1 MTSATNLRRVLML
14 GAASLALAA
23 CSDTD
28 ISSPGAAAPAP
39 APAPGPAPAPTP
51 TAVDLVPA
59 DYTPEADNIEVTTIT
74 VAGQEVE
81 VAAITGTLTT
91 DVTLRNDV
99 GYYLANTVFVG
110 NDAGATSSTSGSLS
124 PAANPDGTE
133 AVLTIPAGT
142 TIYGSDDTSGLV
154 VARGSRIIA
163 DGTPQNP
170 IVFTS
175 VEEKLREDGLISG
188 DEGRAEWLGL
198 VLNGFAPINNCN
210 DDAAT
215 PGSADCEADGEA
227 NSGLYGGGNADDDS
241 GILDYVRVENA
252 GIFFNEE
259 DQSNGIAFQGVGT
272 GTQVSNIQVH
282 NNGDDGVEFFG
293 GTVSATNVVITGA
306 SDDAVDWTDG
316 WTGSLQRVLVL
327 QPEGEGDYAIEADNR
342 STTAP
347 DTTPR
352 SNPTIA
358 NFTFI
363 GNGSTNA
370 IRLREGT
377 GATLVNGIVTNFAT
391 GLRFGDEATA
401 SLLIDGASSVD
412 GVSSTIAS
420 HLFNTDDP
428 IVPTIDD
435 QDNDDPADD
444 VTLVSE
450 ADILGALQDVSVGV
464 EAVAAPFDFVPGL
477 EATVTAQ
484 TNDEGANL
492 FLGSDGNTYAAGETV
507 PDGVDLEPLTETQV
521 AGTAVFDTSTLE
533 GLEELNFIGAFAP
546 SDTVEDNWAA
556 GWTKPGTVFA
566 EGASNAGE
574 CPAGTAQSGVIGDTL
589 VCAISGTITS
599 DLTLPQFDNVVYR
612 LSGQVFVGE
621 DVDSVT
627 GAETAVLTIE
637 PGVTI
642 FGDSP
647 VDGLVVSRGSE
658 IQAVGT
664 AAAPIVFTSGRAVRG
679 TADYEAD
686 TAQWLGLSLNGRAP
700 INNCNDDGAT
710 PGSADCEEDG
720 EGNAGLYGGD
730 DEADDSG
737 SLRYVRVEFA
747 GIFLNE
753 EDQSNGIQFLGTGSG
768 TEVEFVQVHNNGDD
782 GLEFF
787 GGTTNAKYVVVT
799 GARDDAIDWTDGWQG
814 NVQYAIIEHSDSD
827 YAFEGDSR
835 SASSPDVSPRSIPQV
850 ANFTIVG
857 DGVAPGA
864 RFREGMGGAFL
875 NGIFANTATGI
886 DIDDE
891 GTLDGTYEELQNG
904 GLIIEAHFVDAGTA
918 IVDDSP
924 DEGFDADAV
933 LALIDVTPGDNTMEG
948 FSFYGKTDVGVVP
961 GANEAAVVAY
971 DFTSGTDLPREDLDG
986 FFEETNFIGAVQN
999 ADDDWYLGWTVDSE
1013 GNLTGSN

>member
-39 APAPGPAPAPTP
+39 APAPGPEAPTP
-51 TAVDLVPA
+51 SAVDLVPA

-110 NDAGATSSTSGSLS
+110 NDAGATSSASGSLS

-142 TIYGSDDTSGLV
+142 TIYGSGDSSGLV

-210 DDAAT
+210 DAEAT
-215 PGSADCEADGEA
+215 PGTAGCEADGEA
-227 NSGLYGGGNADDDS
+227 NSGLYGGGEADDDS

-259 DQSNGIAFQGVGT
+259 DQSNGIAFQGVGS

-327 QPEGEGDYAIEADNR
+327 QAEDDGDYAIEADNR
-342 STTAP
+342 STSAP
-347 DTTPR
+347 DTEPR

-363 GNGSTNA
+363 GNGTTNA

-391 GLRFGDEATA
+391 GLRFGDAATA
-401 SLLIDGASSVD
+401 DLLLDPPGSDGTETV
-412 GVSSTIAS
+412 IAS
-420 HLFNTDDP
+420 HLFNTSGAPVVD
-428 IVPTIDD
+428 TT
-435 QDNDDPADD
+435 NDADEVVVDADD
-444 VTLVSE
+444 VV
-450 ADILGALQDVSVGV
+450 AALQDVSVGV
-464 EAVAAPFDFVPGL
+464 SAIAPPFDFVPGL

-484 TNDEGANL
+484 QNDEGANL
-492 FLGSDGNTYAAGETV
+492 FIGSDNNVYAAGDPVPEGVTV
-507 PDGVDLEPLTETQV
+507 EPLTETQV
-521 AGTAVFDTSTLE
+521 AGTTVFDTSTLD

-556 GWTKPGTVFA
+556 GWTKPGTVFE

-574 CPAGTAQSGVIGDTL
+574 CPSRTTQSGVIGDTL
-589 VCAISGTITS
+589 VCAISGTIVD

-627 GAETAVLTIE
+627 GAETATLTIE

-647 VDGLVVSRGSE
+647 VDGLVVSRGSQ

-664 AAAPIVFTSGRAVRG
+664 ASEPIVFTSGGAVRG
-679 TADYEAD
+679 NANYETD

-700 INNCNDDGAT
+700 INNCNDPEAT
-710 PGSADCEEDG
+710 PGSADCEADG
-720 EGNAGLYGGD
+720 EGNAGLYGGAT
-730 DEADDSG
+730 ENDDSG
-737 SLRYVRVEFA
+737 TLRYVRVEFA

-799 GARDDAIDWTDGWQG
+799 GANDDSIDWTDGWQG
-814 NVQYAIIEHSDSD
+814 NVQYVILEHAEGSD

-835 SASSPDVSPRSIPQV
+835 SESSPDTTPRSVPQI

-864 RFREGMGGAFL
+864 RFREGMGGAFV

-886 DIDDE
+886 DIEDE
-891 GTLDGTYEELQNG
+891 GALDGTYEELQNG
-904 GLIIEAHFVDAGTA
+904 GLLIEAHLVDAATP

-924 DEGFDADAV
+924 DEGFDADDV
-933 LALIDVTPGDNTMEG
+933 LGLIDVTTDDNTMSG
-948 FSFYGKTDVGVVP
+948 FSFFGKTDNGVVP
-961 GANEAAVVAY
+961 GAAEAAVTAY
-971 DFTSGTDLPREDLDG
+971 DFTSGTLPREDEDG
-986 FFEETNFIGAVQN
+986 FFDDVDYIGAVENDQ
-999 ADDDWYLGWTVDSE
+999 DTWYLGWTVDST